1 MDDNSS
7 NPNKNNK
14 FKIVIPIIVVA
25 LILVV
30 WIIKNSNENKIS
42 NSNQKQ
48 SDPAVT
54 EDPAEQNSS
63 EFALHVTN
71 NLDMEQLKSCGL
83 PIIIDFGADSCDACK
98 EMAPVLE
105 ELNESL
111 RGKAIIKFVDVW
123 KYQEVGKD
131 FPIQVIPTQF
141 FFDKDGNP
149 YSPSDD
155 VGINFTKYSR
165 NDNNEHVYTVH
176 EGGLTKDQFLAIL
189 EELGTGNLDNS
200 VTSSTINNDD
210 NNYHCSCSGY

>member
-1 MDDNSS
+1 MDDKSS
-7 NPNKNNK
+7 NFKKNNK
-14 FKIVIPIIVVA
+14 LKIVIPIIVVA

-30 WIIKNSNENKIS
+30 WIIKNSNENK
-42 NSNQKQ
+42 NSNQNQ
-48 SDPAVT
+48 SNTAVT
-54 EDPAEQNSS
+54 EDLAKQDSS
-63 EFALHVTN
+63 EFALHVTS
-71 NLDMEQLKSCGL
+71 NLDMEQLKSYGL

-123 KYQEVGKD
+123 KYQKLAKE
-131 FPIQVIPTQF
+131 FPLQVIPTQF

-149 YSPSDD
+149 YSPPDD
-155 VGINFTKYSR
+155 VGIKFTKYNR

-176 EGGLTKDQFLAIL
+176 EGGLTKDQFLEIL
-189 EELGTGNLDNS
+189 KELGTDNIGNS

-210 NNYHCSCSGY
+210 NNNQCSCSGY

>member
-1 MDDNSS
+1 M
-7 NPNKNNK
+7 NNK
-14 FKIVIPIIVVA
+14 TKVITVVIVFV
-25 LILVV
+25 LILSV
-30 WIIKNSNENKIS
+30 WIIKNQSEKGLLS
-42 NSNQKQ
+42 ANQTE
-48 SDPAVT
+48 SSAPDSEVT
-54 EDPAEQNSS
+54 EEQDAS
-63 EFALHVTN
+63 EFALNVTSE
-71 NLDMEQLKSCGL
+71 LDMEQLKSYGL

-111 RGKAIIKFVDVW
+111 RGKSIIKFVDVW

-189 EELGTGNLDNS
+189 EELSTGNIDNS
-200 VTSSTINNDD
+200 DTSSTINNDD